1 MNSQVVKKNNIY
13 LSRQFLPSVIWAIVL
28 LSFSFWFSYLANDY
42 ANKTA
47 NNQVTDLI
55 LSNTPVFNV
64 NLIVVYG
71 PILLMLFLIG
81 LLAIRPQTI
90 PFTLKS
96 MALFVAVRAV
106 FMSLTHIAQFYP
118 QALLDSGPFINLL
131 GAGNQGG
138 LFFSGH
144 TGLPFLLAIIFW
156 DNKKIRLIFLGASI
170 LFGVSLLLGHL
181 HYSIDILGAFFITYS
196 ISTMSKRLFAKDFVI
211 FHKGLSGTI

>member
-1 MNSQVVKKNNIY
+1 MNSQAIKQNNTY
-13 LSRQFLPSVIWAIVL
+13 RSRSFVLSAVWAIVL
-28 LSFSFWFSYLANDY
+28 LSFSFWFSYIANDY

-47 NNQVTDLI
+47 NNQVADMI

-71 PILLMLFLIG
+71 PILLVLFLIG
-81 LLAIRPQTI
+81 LLALNLQKI

-118 QALLDSGPFINLL
+118 QASLDSGPFINLL

-144 TGLPFLLAIIFW
+144 TGLPFMLAIIFW
-156 DNKKIRLIFLGASI
+156 DNKKLRFIFLGASI
-170 LFGVSLLLGHL
+170 LFGVCLLLGHL
-181 HYSIDILGAFFITYS
+181 HYSIDVLGAFFITYT
-196 ISTMSKRLFAKDFVI
+196 ILQIAKKLFAGDYKI
-211 FHKGLSGTI
+211 FHNGLVGII

>member
-1 MNSQVVKKNNIY
+1 MNYQIIKKNNTW
-13 LSRQFLPSVIWAIVL
+13 SRQLIPSVIWALVL
-28 LSFSFWFSYLANDY
+28 LSLSFWFSNLANNY
-42 ANKTA
+42 ANKMA

-55 LSNTPVFNV
+55 LNNTPVFNV

-96 MALFVAVRAV
+96 MALLITIRAV
-106 FMSLTHIAQFYP
+106 FMSLTHVAQFYP
-118 QALLDSGPFINLL
+118 QTLLDSGQFINLL

-156 DNKKIRLIFLGASI
+156 DNKKLRFIFLGASI

-181 HYSIDILGAFFITYS
+181 HYSVDVLGAFFITYTIFH
-196 ISTMSKRLFAKDFVI
+196 ISKNLFAKDLIMFNQDPAMMM
-211 FHKGLSGTI
+211 

>member
-1 MNSQVVKKNNIY
+1 MDLQSTKKNIY
-13 LSRQFLPSVIWAIVL
+13 LSRQFLPSLVWAIIL
-28 LSFSFWFSYLANDY
+28 LSLSFWFSYLANNY

-64 NLIVVYG
+64 NLVVVYG

-81 LLAIRPQTI
+81 LLSVRPQKI

-96 MALFVAVRAV
+96 MALFIAIRAV

-118 QALLDSGPFINLL
+118 QAPLDSGPFINLL

-144 TGLPFLLAIIFW
+144 TGLLFLLALIFW
-156 DNKKIRLIFLGASI
+156 ENKKLRFVFLGASI
-170 LFGVSLLLGHL
+170 LFGISLLLGHL
-181 HYSIDILGAFFITYS
+181 HYSIDILGAFFITYT
-196 ISTMSKRLFAKDFVI
+196 IVEIAKRLFAKDFKI
-211 FHKGLSGTI
+211 FHNGLAEII

>member
-1 MNSQVVKKNNIY
+1 MSFQKIKNNWNR
-13 LSRQFLPSVIWAIVL
+13 SFLPSIIWAMVL
-28 LSFSFWFSYLANDY
+28 LSLSFWFSYIANDY

-47 NNQVTDLI
+47 NNQVTDLV

-71 PILLMLFLIG
+71 PMLLMGFLIG
-81 LLAIRPQTI
+81 LLAARPQKI

-96 MALFVAVRAV
+96 MALFIAIRAV
-106 FMSLTHIAQFYP
+106 FMSLTHVAQFYP

-156 DNKKIRLIFLGASI
+156 DNKKLRLIFLGASI
-170 LFGVSLLLGHL
+170 LFGTSLLLGHL
-181 HYSIDILGAFFITYS
+181 HYSIDVFGAFFITYT
-196 ISTMSKRLFAKDFVI
+196 ISRISYKLFTKDFAV
-211 FHKGLSGTI
+211 FRHGLAGIL